1 MAQRKSKNNVRPEW
15 GGEPEHLLVLAVLEE
30 AIHCYQKYLLATKRR
45 PRRLFREAEEWIMSS
60 DSNLPFSFE
69 NICMVVG
76 LDPSYVRRVLHTW
89 RDRTIASDCVRTTG
103 GVGPLV

>member
-1 MAQRKSKNNVRPEW
+1 
-15 GGEPEHLLVLAVLEE
+15 
-30 AIHCYQKYLLATKRR
+30 
-45 PRRLFREAEEWIMSS
+45 MSS

-103 GVGPLV
+103 GVGPFC